1 MILMNWYQFHFINK
15 KAEAQRGA
23 MTCSR
28 ASEGQIKEF
37 INVYSRY
44 KAIFLRLLFIS
55 ENHISN
61 QKIKK
66 KGVEKEGNGN
76 FYKF

>member
-15 KAEAQRGA
+15 KAEAQTDA

-28 ASEGQIKEF
+28 ASKGQIN
-37 INVYSRY
+37 IYSRY
-44 KAIFLRLLFIS
+44 KTTFLRLLFIS

-61 QKIKK
+61 SKNQ
-66 KGVEKEGNGN
+66 KEGSGERG
-76 FYKF
+76 KWEIL

>member
-1 MILMNWYQFHFINK
+1 MIFMNWYQFHFINK
-15 KAEAQRGA
+15 KTEAQRGA
-23 MTCSR
+23 MICSR
-28 ASEGQIKEF
+28 ASKGQIKEF

-44 KAIFLRLLFIS
+44 KTTFLRLLFIS

-61 QKIKK
+61 SKNQ
-66 KGVEKEGNGN
+66 KGVEKEGNGK

>member
-1 MILMNWYQFHFINK
+1 
-15 KAEAQRGA
+15 

-44 KAIFLRLLFIS
+44 KTIFLRLLFIS

-76 FYKF
+76 FYKFWASKEGHMFLLISKD